1 MRSTLCVLLL
11 ASGLSAV
18 AEEQPEVLEGWKT
31 EEGKWVKTK
40 NGVTLITKIGRL
52 KLDQPAAKQIDLQF
66 DLEIKKWKTEG
77 KYGSVGFVWS
87 DSENYEKE
95 ATLNYAVF
103 YKWREGLYIYSMSPE
118 GGHTYEL
125 LKTGIPIGKK
135 VHVKARIS
143 TEGLVLSMGK
153 IKAQVPIKLGS
164 VNVWL
169 RAFNIDAEFSRVKA
183 KVK

>member
-11 ASGLSAV
+11 AAGLSAV

-31 EEGKWVKTK
+31 DEGKWVKTK

-66 DLEIKKWKTEG
+66 DLEIKEWKTED

-87 DSENYEKE
+87 ASEDYEIKE

-103 YKWREGLYIYSMSPE
+103 YKWREGFWIYSKGPE
-118 GGHTYEL
+118 GSHTYEL

-143 TEGLVLSMGK
+143 TEGMILSMGK
-153 IKAQVPIKLGS
+153 IKAQVPIKLDS
-164 VNVWL
+164 VNCTV
-169 RAFNIDAEFSRVKA
+169 SRQLGQIG
-183 KVK
+183 